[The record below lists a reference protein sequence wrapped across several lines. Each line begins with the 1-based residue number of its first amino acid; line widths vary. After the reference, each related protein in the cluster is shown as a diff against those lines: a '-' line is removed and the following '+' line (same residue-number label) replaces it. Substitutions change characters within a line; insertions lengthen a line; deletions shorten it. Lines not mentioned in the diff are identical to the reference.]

1 LRHREIELYVY
12 GNPEQRRNLDL
23 ADQGRTK
30 RSPIECYAR
39 EREKPMSSM
48 STGEIA
54 RPWRSPIAALD
65 TLHSA
70 ASDLNLTPG
79 WVPRE
84 KPILCPQPK
93 SEFAPA
99 HWSYEAAKAVLDAA
113 GPLIDLSLAERRIL
127 ILRNPAQGTGFETT
141 RTLVCAYQMILPGE
155 IAPSHRHSSHAV
167 RVIIDGKGS
176 YSIVNGQKIPMETGD
191 VVLTPGWCWHGH
203 GHDGDQP
210 AYWFDGLDVPL
221 TQLLEPMFYEEHP
234 EKYEPVERVATSSPF
249 RFTRESIARGLDDA
263 KPDPEGFHGPR
274 IALATPD
281 MPPMGLHVER
291 IEGGTK
297 TRRHRSTAN
306 TVFLVLDGS
315 GTTTIGERD
324 FSWRKGDAF
333 AAPTWTKIEHSIA
346 SDALLFTLSDE
357 PLMRFSHYYR
367 FEADR

>member
-1 LRHREIELYVY
+1 
-12 GNPEQRRNLDL
+12 
-23 ADQGRTK
+23 
-30 RSPIECYAR
+30 
-39 EREKPMSSM
+39 
-48 STGEIA
+48 
-54 RPWRSPIAALD
+54 
-65 TLHSA
+65 
-70 ASDLNLTPG
+70 
-79 WVPRE
+79 
-84 KPILCPQPK
+84 
-93 SEFAPA
+93 
-99 HWSYEAAKAVLDAA
+99 VLDAA
-113 GPLIDLSLAERRIL
+113 GPLIDLSLAERRNL
-127 ILRNPAQGTGFETT
+127 ILRNPAQGTRFETT
-141 RTLVCAYQMILPGE
+141 RTLVCAYQMMLPGE
-155 IAPSHRHSSHAV
+155 IAPSHRHSSHAL
-167 RVIIDGKGS
+167 RVIIDGKGT

-221 TQLLEPMFYEEHP
+221 TRLLEPMFYEEHP
-234 EKYEPVERVATSSPF
+234 EKYQPVERVVTSSPF
-249 RFTRESIARGLDDA
+249 RFTRESIARGLDEA

-281 MPPMGLHVER
+281 MPPMGLHMER

-297 TRRHRSTAN
+297 TRRYRSTAN